1 MPPIISKAQI
11 DNTNPHIEQ
20 IIRGSNGMPKTIA
33 GRVAPLKIGSMMSLC
48 FKAIGENFAKY

>member
-1 MPPIISKAQI
+1 
-11 DNTNPHIEQ
+11 
-20 IIRGSNGMPKTIA
+20 MPKTIA